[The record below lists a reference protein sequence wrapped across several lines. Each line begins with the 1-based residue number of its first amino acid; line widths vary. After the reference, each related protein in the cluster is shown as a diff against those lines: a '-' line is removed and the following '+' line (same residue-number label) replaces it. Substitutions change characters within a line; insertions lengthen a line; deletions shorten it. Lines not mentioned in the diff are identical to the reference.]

1 MRKENKRM
9 GNENSIISSTIETL
23 YQNYGQRARELKADD
38 TTFIGYVCSFVPVEM
53 ITAAGCAPFRI
64 RGDVNEP
71 ITKGD
76 TLLETIVC
84 PFIRS
89 CFDLGLKG
97 KYDFLSG
104 AVIPHGCDSMTRSYS
119 TWRYSLDLPYF
130 RFLNIP
136 SVVKPQSF
144 EFFAEELKSYQKGLE
159 EFTGRKITD
168 DTLSEAIKRHNEYR
182 DKVKAIYEFRKS
194 TPPKISGTE
203 LMKVL
208 TVGTS
213 LPVDE
218 GIALLDQVIE
228 ELEARQAPAMQ
239 AGPRILLDGACV
251 DNMDIVQTIEECG
264 ANVVADSICN
274 GSRDSL
280 PKTDETGDPI
290 MALAERYLDKINCPK
305 TYRDNTAGTFEGDC
319 AHRFGD
325 IGAQSEAFNVE
336 GAILYVLKFCDPFGF
351 EVPARKAYY
360 ESINVPMLY
369 LEDQYATGTR
379 GQLKT
384 RVQAFLEMIA

>member
-1 MRKENKRM
+1 MSTSER
-9 GNENSIISSTIETL
+9 IISSRVETL
-23 YQNYGQRARELKADD
+23 YQDYGQRARELKNSGKK
-38 TTFIGYVCSFVPVEM
+38 FIGYVCSFVPLEI
-53 ITAAGCAPFRI
+53 ITAAGCIPFRI
-64 RGDVNEP
+64 RGDIREP
-71 ITKGD
+71 ITTGD

-89 CFDLGLKG
+89 CFDLALKG

-119 TWRYSLDLPYF
+119 TWNYSLELPYF

-136 SVVKPQSF
+136 SVVKPSSF
-144 EFFAEELKSYQKGLE
+144 EFFAQELKSYQAGLE
-159 EFTGRKITD
+159 AFTGRHISD
-168 DTLSEAIKRHNEYR
+168 DDLAQAIKLHNTYR

-194 TPPKISGTE
+194 APPKVSGVE
-203 LMKVL
+203 LMKIL

-213 LPVDE
+213 LPVE
-218 GIALLDQVIE
+218 EAIALFDQILE
-228 ELEARQAPAMQ
+228 ELAQRAEAPIKP
-239 AGPRILLDGACV
+239 GPRILLDGACV
-251 DNMDIVQTIEECG
+251 DNSQLLHIIESCG

-290 MALAERYLDKINCPK
+290 LALATRYLDKVNCPK
-305 TYRDNTAGTFEGDC
+305 TYRENTAGSFQGDI
-319 AHRFGD
+319 ADRFGD
-325 IGAQSEAFNVE
+325 IGAHAKAFNVE

-360 ESINVPMLY
+360 ESIQVPFLY
-369 LEDQYATGTR
+369 IEDQYSTGTE
-379 GQLKT
+379 GQLRT

>member
-1 MRKENKRM
+1 MSTRE
-9 GNENSIISSTIETL
+9 SIISSTVETL
-23 YQNYGQRARELKADD
+23 YQDYGKRARELKSADKML
-38 TTFIGYVCSFVPVEM
+38 IGYVCSFVPLEM
-53 ITAAGCAPFRI
+53 ITAAGCIPFRI
-64 RGDVNEP
+64 RGDIHEP
-71 ITKGD
+71 ITRGD

-97 KYDFLSG
+97 RYDFLSG

-119 TWRYSLDLPYF
+119 TWNYSLGLPYF

-136 SVVKPQSF
+136 SVVKASSL
-144 EFFAEELKSYQKGLE
+144 EFFAQELKSYQAGLE
-159 EFTGRKITD
+159 AFIGRKISD
-168 DTLSEAIKRHNEYR
+168 DDLAGAIRLHNRYR
-182 DKVKAIYEFRKS
+182 DRVKAIYEFRK
-194 TPPKISGTE
+194 TAPPKVSGVE
-203 LMKVL
+203 LMKML

-213 LPVDE
+213 LPVE
-218 GIALLDQVIE
+218 EAIALFDQIIE
-228 ELEARQAPAMQ
+228 ELAQRPEAPLKP
-239 AGPRILLDGACV
+239 GPRILLDGACV
-251 DNMDIVQTIEECG
+251 DHIELVRIIEDCG

-290 MALAERYLDKINCPK
+290 MALAGRYLNKINCPK
-305 TYRDNTAGTFEGDC
+305 TYRENTAGTFEGDI
-319 AHRFGD
+319 ADRFGD
-325 IGAQSEAFNVE
+325 IGAHAKSFHVD

-360 ESINVPMLY
+360 NSIHVPVLY
-369 LEDQYATGTR
+369 LEDQYATGTG
-379 GQLKT
+379 GQLTT

>member
-1 MRKENKRM
+1 M
-9 GNENSIISSTIETL
+9 GNGNSMLSSTVESL
-23 YQNYGQRARELKADD
+23 YQDYGRRARELKQDG
-38 TTFIGYVCSFVPVEM
+38 TKFIGYVCSFVPVEM
-53 ITAAGCAPFRI
+53 ITAAGCIPFRI

-84 PFIRS
+84 PFVRS
-89 CFDLGLKG
+89 CFDMGLKG

-119 TWRYSLDLPYF
+119 TWRYSLNLPYF

-144 EFFAEELKSYQKGLE
+144 EFFAEELKSYKKGLE
-159 EFTGRKITD
+159 DFTGRKISD
-168 DTLSEAIKRHNEYR
+168 DDLAEAIGRHNEYR
-182 DKVKAIYEFRKS
+182 DRVRTIYEFRKT
-194 TPPKISGTE
+194 TPPQISGTE
-203 LMKVL
+203 LIKVL

-218 GIALLDQVIE
+218 GISLLDKVIA
-228 ELEARQAPAMQ
+228 ELESRQTPPLPA
-239 AGPRILLDGACV
+239 GSRILLDGACV
-251 DNMDIVQTIEECG
+251 DNIDLVQTIEECG
-264 ANVVADSICN
+264 ANVVADTLCN

-280 PKTDETGDPI
+280 PKADETGDPI
-290 MALAERYLDKINCPK
+290 LALAKRYLDGINCPK
-305 TYRDNTAGTFEGDC
+305 TYRDNTAGTFEGDM

-325 IGAQSEAFNVE
+325 IGAHAKNFNVE

-360 ESINVPMLY
+360 ESINVPL
-369 LEDQYATGTR
+369 LTVEDQYATGTR

>member
-1 MRKENKRM
+1 MKTA
-9 GNENSIISSTIETL
+9 NSMMSSTVETL
-23 YQNYGQRARELKADD
+23 YQDYGRRARELKAENKQL
-38 TTFIGYVCSFVPVEM
+38 IGYVCSFVPVEM
-53 ITAAGCAPFRI
+53 ITAAGCVPFRI
-64 RGDVNEP
+64 RGDIHEP
-71 ITKGD
+71 VTKGD

-119 TWRYSLDLPYF
+119 TWRYALDLPYF

-144 EFFAEELKSYQKGLE
+144 EFFAAELKSYQAGLE
-159 EFTGRKITD
+159 AFTGRKITD
-168 DTLSEAIKRHNEYR
+168 EDLSAAICRHNHYR
-182 DKVKAIYEFRKS
+182 DRVKALYDFRKA
-194 TPPKISGTE
+194 TPPKVSGTE
-203 LMKVL
+203 LAKIL
-208 TVGTS
+208 TVGSS
-213 LPVDE
+213 LPVE
-218 GIALLDQVIE
+218 EAISLLDQVLV
-228 ELEARQAPAMQ
+228 ELARRSEPPLKP
-239 AGPRILLDGACV
+239 GPRLLLDGACV
-251 DNMDIVQTIEECG
+251 DNIELIRIIEDCG

-280 PKTDETGDPI
+280 PKTDETGDPV
-290 MALAERYLDKINCPK
+290 MALATRYLDRINCPK
-305 TYRDNTAGTFEGDC
+305 TYRDNTAGSFEGDI

-325 IGAQSEAFNVE
+325 IGAHCRDYDVSA
-336 GAILYVLKFCDPFGF
+336 AILYILKFCDPFGF

-360 ESINVPMLY
+360 DSIHVPLLT
-369 LEDQYATGTR
+369 LEDQYASGTM
-379 GQLKT
+379 GQLRT

>member
-1 MRKENKRM
+1 M
-9 GNENSIISSTIETL
+9 GNGNSMLSSTVESL
-23 YQNYGQRARELKADD
+23 YQDYGRRARELKQDG
-38 TTFIGYVCSFVPVEM
+38 TKFIGYVCSFVPVEM
-53 ITAAGCAPFRI
+53 ITAAGCIPFRI

-84 PFIRS
+84 PFVRS
-89 CFDLGLKG
+89 CFDMGLKG

-119 TWRYSLDLPYF
+119 TWRYSLNLPYF

-144 EFFAEELKSYQKGLE
+144 EFFAEELKSYKKGLE
-159 EFTGRKITD
+159 DFTGRKISD
-168 DTLSEAIKRHNEYR
+168 DDLAEAIGRHNEYR
-182 DKVKAIYEFRKS
+182 DRVRTIYEFRK
-194 TPPKISGTE
+194 TMPPQLSGTE
-203 LMKVL
+203 LIKVL

-218 GIALLDQVIE
+218 GISLLDKVIA
-228 ELEARQAPAMQ
+228 ELESRQTPPLP

-251 DNMDIVQTIEECG
+251 DNIDLVQTIEECG
-264 ANVVADSICN
+264 ANVVADTLCN

-280 PKTDETGDPI
+280 PKADETGDPI
-290 MALAERYLDKINCPK
+290 LALAKRYLDGINCPK
-305 TYRDNTAGTFEGDC
+305 TYRDNTAGTFEGDI

-325 IGAQSEAFNVE
+325 IGAHAKNFNVE

-360 ESINVPMLY
+360 ESINVPL
-369 LEDQYATGTR
+369 LTVEDQYATGTR

>member
-1 MRKENKRM
+1 ML
-9 GNENSIISSTIETL
+9 SSTIESL
-23 YQNYGQRARELKADD
+23 YQDYGQRARELKKNGQQ
-38 TTFIGYVCSFVPVEM
+38 FIGYVCSFVPVEM

-119 TWRYSLDLPYF
+119 TWRYSWDMPYF

-144 EFFAEELKSYQKGLE
+144 EFFAEEIKSYQKGLE
-159 EFTGRKITD
+159 EFTGKKITD
-168 DTLSEAIKRHNEYR
+168 DDLGEAIKRHNEYR
-182 DKVKAIYEFRKS
+182 DRVKAIYEFRKS

-213 LPVDE
+213 LPVDD
-218 GIALLDQVIE
+218 GIALLDQVIA
-228 ELEARQAPAMQ
+228 ELATRETPPVP

-251 DNMDIVQTIEECG
+251 DNMDIVQTIEDCG

-305 TYRDNTAGTFEGDC
+305 TYRDNTAGTFEGDI
-319 AHRFGD
+319 ADRFGD
-325 IGAQSEAFNVE
+325 IGAHAKDFNVD

-369 LEDQYATGTR
+369 LEDQYAAGTR

-384 RVQAFLEMIA
+384 RVQAFLEMMA